1 MHDVTPDAV
10 RAMAE
15 AAGLPLTPDDAV
27 EVAHRMNAFFHALG
41 PLATLELAR
50 VPPLPIDPADR

>member
-15 AAGLPLTPDDAV
+15 AAGLPLTAEDAV
-27 EVAHRMNAFFHALG
+27 EVAHRMNAFRHALA
-41 PLATLELAR
+41 PLAALGLDR
-50 VPPLPIDPADR
+50 VPPLPTVQ